1 MAWEEV
7 EHNTFLPPEA
17 KSVVLADLKDIWRR
31 WKHEIKVKYFLP
43 HIDDLEFLSQSPTER
58 VEQDQ
63 WKELVTYWKDEDVQ
77 KIARKNAINV
87 SKKQCLHRTGRTSF
101 AILKQEMMMKGTDP
115 STLDVWL
122 ESRSRGKGFEDDD
135 TLDLHTHFTRELS
148 KKPELERDKDFKEQI
163 FKNAMGEERYKRLSQ
178 VKTGKRTFEN
188 VIASMSCVQEIEELK
203 MLKHGLIEERE
214 KMKQIQD
221 EFNHEKEKLRLEK
234 EKVTSLG
241 EKLELLI
248 SQLPTIS
255 SMLTIQTQVPGA
267 SSLRQETLSA
277 LKDVSSSKEQEVV
290 GERSRKEKFI
300 ADYSKAFNIPKK
312 IIAEGVVV
320 GTIGQEGVPS
330 GFVRVY
336 VEKAHIP
343 QEKLQR
349 PSKGVTTIGEAV
361 NQCVYWEFV
370 NVESNARFVT
380 WSDGS
385 LQLLIENEA
394 FCISEQDAQG
404 IESYLFLMHEK

>member
-17 KSVVLADLKDIWRR
+17 KSVVLADLKDIWKV
-31 WKHEIKVKYFLP
+31 KHEIKVKYFLP

-135 TLDLHTHFTRELS
+135 TLDLH
-148 KKPELERDKDFKEQI
+148 
-163 FKNAMGEERYKRLSQ
+163 
-178 VKTGKRTFEN
+178 
-188 VIASMSCVQEIEELK
+188 
-203 MLKHGLIEERE
+203 
-214 KMKQIQD
+214 
-221 EFNHEKEKLRLEK
+221 
-234 EKVTSLG
+234 
-241 EKLELLI
+241 
-248 SQLPTIS
+248 
-255 SMLTIQTQVPGA
+255 VPGA

-320 GTIGQEGVPS
+320 GTIGQEGFHRDLL
-330 GFVRVY
+330 GY
-336 VEKAHIP
+336 VKKAHIP

-370 NVESNARFVT
+370 NVME
-380 WSDGS
+380 
-385 LQLLIENEA
+385 I
-394 FCISEQDAQG
+394 
-404 IESYLFLMHEK
+404 